1 MKREIFRKSALDRIA
16 SLDQLD
22 QTMTV
27 VKPSNVL
34 GIISVGILVIAAMLW
49 GFFGSVPDIV
59 KGSGVLVNIDH
70 VVSVKYSYQGAIKNI
85 FVSRGDKVYSGQI
98 IARIERQDILDQI
111 RVQEKKLEGLQI
123 MKDMITSAQKNGG
136 NKSQVLKSLYD
147 QGLITENEFINSR
160 QTELNINQQ
169 ITETKQQILVLNENY
184 QTSTQVLANCTG
196 VIMEVPVRRGDYIQP
211 GGTIAVI
218 ESSNNAAAI
227 EALIYFSGADGKK
240 ILPGM
245 KIGIV
250 PTTVK
255 QEEYGYIQ
263 GLITDVSP
271 FPVSDNYLLSSLQNT
286 SLATTFHQIPN
297 PIEVKVSIIPDPTTY
312 SGYKWSSSKGPAQKI
327 GAGYMCTATVTTSS
341 KHPVELLIPTLK
353 RKLLGIGDNMA
364 FQQNPAQA
372 QNPSN

>member
-1 MKREIFRKSALDRIA
+1 MKRKIFRKSALDRIA

-22 QTMTV
+22 QSMTV

-34 GIISVGILVIAAMLW
+34 GLISIGILIIVALIW
-49 GFFGSVPDIV
+49 GFWGSVPDIV
-59 KGSGVLVNIDH
+59 RGTGVLVNIDH
-70 VVSVKYSYQGAIKNI
+70 VVSVKYSYQGPIKNI
-85 FVSRGDKVYSGQI
+85 FVSRGDKVTNGQI

-111 RVQEKKLEGLQI
+111 RVQEKKLEGYQT
-123 MKDMITSAQKNGG
+123 MKDMINIANKNGT
-136 NKSQVLKSLYD
+136 NKNKVMKSLYD

-160 QTELNINQQ
+160 QTELNIDQQ
-169 ITETKQQILVLNENY
+169 ITEARQQILVLNENY

-196 VIMEVPVRRGDYIQP
+196 TIMEVPVRRGDYIQP

-218 ESSNNAAAI
+218 ESSSNDTAI

-297 PIEVKVSIIPDPTTY
+297 PIEVKVSIIPDPSTY
-312 SGYKWSSSKGPAQKI
+312 SGYKWSSSKGPNQKI
-327 GAGYMCTATVTTSS
+327 GAGFMCTASVTTSS
-341 KHPVELLIPTLK
+341 KHPAELLIPSIK
-353 RKLLGIGDNMA
+353 KKLLGIGDDNSI
-364 FQQNPAQA
+364 QTQGQSS
-372 QNPSN
+372 QGK

>member
-1 MKREIFRKSALDRIA
+1 MKRDIFRKSALDRIA

-372 QNPSN
+372 QKPSN

>member
-1 MKREIFRKSALDRIA
+1 MKRDIFRKSALDRIA

-123 MKDMITSAQKNGG
+123 MKDMITSAHKNGG
-136 NKSQVLKSLYD
+136 NKSQVLKRLYD
-147 QGLITENEFINSR
+147 QGLITENEYVNSR
-160 QTELNINQQ
+160 QTEINIDQQ
-169 ITETKQQILVLNENY
+169 ITEAKQQILVLNENY

-218 ESSNNAAAI
+218 ESSNNATAI

-372 QNPSN
+372 QHPSN

>member
-34 GIISVGILVIAAMLW
+34 AMISIAILIIVALLW
-49 GFFGSVPDIV
+49 GFMGSVPDIV
-59 KGSGVLVNIDH
+59 RGTGVLVNIDH
-70 VVSVKYSYQGAIKNI
+70 VVSVKYSYQGPIKNI
-85 FVSRGDKVYSGQI
+85 FVSRGDKVSNGQI
-98 IARIERQDILDQI
+98 IARIERQDLLDQL
-111 RVQEKKLEGLQI
+111 RVQEKKLEGYQT
-123 MKDMITSAQKNGG
+123 MKDMLTTANKNGT
-136 NKSQVLKSLYD
+136 NKNQVMKNLYD

-160 QTELNINQQ
+160 QTELNIDQQ

-196 VIMEVPVRRGDYIQP
+196 TIMEIPVRRGDYIQP

-218 ESSNNAAAI
+218 ESSNNETAI

-271 FPVSDNYLLSSLQNT
+271 FPVSDSYLLSSLQNT

-297 PIEVKVSIIPDPTTY
+297 PIEVKVSIIPDPSTF
-312 SGYKWSSSKGPAQKI
+312 SGYKWSSSKGPNQKI
-327 GAGYMCTATVTTSS
+327 GAGFMCTASVTTSS
-341 KHPVELLIPTLK
+341 KRPAELLIPNIK
-353 RKLLGIGDNMA
+353 KKLLGIGDDNTIQIQNQGQS
-364 FQQNPAQA
+364 QQGK
-372 QNPSN
+372 